1 MKQITMADIAKEMNV
16 SKATVSRALNGKS
29 EISDELRKQI
39 IAKCHE
45 MGYAI
50 NYNAKALSSKRK
62 QIIGILVNELMNNK
76 GEFFYK
82 EIYTNIVIELEKK
95 GYTSILKIV
104 SNDEQEELTVP
115 DFLKN
120 QMVDGV
126 IIVGEL
132 SKTYVNNL
140 DNYKK
145 PIVLVDFD
153 LGDLRHDS
161 VVTNNIASMAKVTKE
176 FIDRGYANIVFVG
189 NEKLTNSI
197 CERYWAYQ
205 MEMQKVNLETTII
218 EDIHHINEEP
228 VFKLE
233 DFSGDVF
240 LCNNDYS
247 AYRLI
252 EFFKDNGIEVPTQK
266 KVVGFDNTF
275 YSEISRPEISTC
287 DVRRDSMATSAID
300 LLFERIEDPQRT
312 VTNVSLNANFL
323 EKKST

>member
-1 MKQITMADIAKEMNV
+1 MKQITMADIAREMNV
-16 SKATVSRALNGKS
+16 SKATVSRALNGKEDIS
-29 EISDELRKQI
+29 EELKKQI

-50 NYNAKALSSKRK
+50 NYNAKALSSNRK
-62 QIIGILVNELMNNK
+62 QIIGIVVNELMSSK

-82 EIYTNIVIELEKK
+82 EIYTNIVVELEKK

-104 SNDEQEELTVP
+104 SDQEQEEFTVP

-126 IIVGEL
+126 IVIGEL
-132 SKTYVNNL
+132 SKSYINSL

-153 LGDLRHDS
+153 LGDLKHDS
-161 VVTNNIASMAKVTKE
+161 VVTNNISSMAKVTKE
-176 FIDRGYANIVFVG
+176 FIDRGYTKIAFVG
-189 NEKLTNSI
+189 NESLTNSI

-218 EDIHHINEEP
+218 EDINHINQEP
-228 VFKLE
+228 IFKLE

-240 LCNNDYS
+240 LCNNDYT

-287 DVRRDSMATSAID
+287 DVRRDSMASSAID
-300 LLFERIEDPQRT
+300 LLFERIEDPKRT
-312 VTNVSLNANFL
+312 ITNVSLNANFL

>member
-1 MKQITMADIAKEMNV
+1 MRRITMADIAQEMNV
-16 SKATVSRALNGKS
+16 SKATVSRALNGK
-29 EISDELRKQI
+29 EDISAELKKQI

-50 NYNAKALSSKRK
+50 NYNAKALSSNRK
-62 QIIGILVNELMNNK
+62 QIIGIVVNQLMSSK

-82 EIYTNIVIELEKK
+82 EIYTNIVVELEKK

-104 SNDEQEELTVP
+104 SDEEQAELTVP
-115 DFLKN
+115 DFLRN

-126 IIVGEL
+126 IIIGEL
-132 SKTYVNNL
+132 TKEYINNL
-140 DNYKK
+140 DSFKM
-145 PIVLVDFD
+145 PTVLVDFD
-153 LGDLRHDS
+153 LGDLGHDS
-161 VVTNNIASMAKVTKE
+161 VVTNNISSMAKVTKE
-176 FIDRGYANIVFVG
+176 FIDRGQTEIVFVG
-189 NEKLTNSI
+189 NESLTNSI

-205 MEMQKVNLETTII
+205 MEMQKANLQTTVI
-218 EDIHHINEEP
+218 EEIQHINQEP
-228 VFKLE
+228 NFKLE
-233 DFSGDVF
+233 DFTGQVF
-240 LCNNDYS
+240 LCNNDYT

-266 KVVGFDNTF
+266 QVVGFDNTF

-287 DVRRDSMATSAID
+287 DVRRDAMATSAID
-300 LLFERIEDPQRT
+300 LLFERIEEPDRA

>member
-1 MKQITMADIAKEMNV
+1 MKRITMADIAREMNV
-16 SKATVSRALNGKS
+16 SKATVSRALNGKEDIS
-29 EISDELRKQI
+29 EELKKEI

-50 NYNAKALSSKRK
+50 NYNAKALSSNRK
-62 QIIGILVNELMNNK
+62 QIIGIVVNELMSSK

-82 EIYTNIVIELEKK
+82 EIYTNIVVELEKK

-104 SNDEQEELTVP
+104 SDLEQEEFIIP

-120 QMVDGV
+120 QMVDG
-126 IIVGEL
+126 IIVIGEL
-132 SKTYVNNL
+132 SKQYVNSL

-145 PIVLVDFD
+145 PLVLVDFD
-153 LGDLRHDS
+153 LGDLGHDS
-161 VVTNNIASMAKVTKE
+161 VVTNNISSMAKVTKE
-176 FIDRGYANIVFVG
+176 FIDRGFSKIAFVG

-205 MEMQKVNLETTII
+205 MEMQKANLETTII
-218 EDIHHINEEP
+218 EDIDHKNQEP

-252 EFFKDNGIEVPTQK
+252 EFFKDNGIEVPNQK

-287 DVRRDSMATSAID
+287 DVRRDSMAMSAID
-300 LLFERIEDPQRT
+300 LLFERIEDPKRT